1 MRHAIYEMEKSFKI
15 MADNAKLKKSL
26 RICIQFC
33 VRAHDP
39 MKMKIK
45 NKKNKPFR
53 RSLFPAHP
61 IT

>member
-33 VRAHDP
+33 VRAH
-39 MKMKIK
+39 
-45 NKKNKPFR
+45 KKQEE
-53 RSLFPAHP
+53 
-61 IT
+61 